1 MLARTE
7 HKGDGMKP
15 TSEQDQVSDRAA
27 SLKAGDVLKVIAFA
41 GSGKTTTLKMCAKR
55 RSDRGM
61 YLAFN
66 KAIAE
71 EAKQKLGT
79 TKCGA
84 STMHGLAYGAMR
96 DIMGQPARINAR
108 SLMES
113 GLIEKHR
120 PPMIKGWGSYRVSA
134 AVVRTMVAFSNS
146 ADEEIL
152 PKHAIEALVD
162 SVGDPD
168 FLIGDDAKMKAEEA
182 IRFLVT
188 PLTEIATDYWIKCI
202 EDGAYS
208 HDMYL
213 KMLDLDEGVRQDAFG
228 RLKYLMIDEAQD
240 INPVQRSI
248 VMKTGLPVIAVGDP
262 YQQIYSWRGAENALS
277 LMEGEELYLTQSFR
291 FGEEIAEIARH
302 TLLTRP
308 DGGPSQRLVGL
319 GPGDPDAHTGPKGA
333 IICRTNIGMLDEA
346 MKCLNSGHPVHVDKM
361 DELLADAQSAQAL
374 FEGRKDDITSPE
386 LRQFDDW
393 EQFEMA
399 AEEGGDPA
407 LNKLVRLVRT
417 RRVKEVEELGR
428 RHEKKPD
435 GARLLVCTGHRSK
448 GLEFP
453 AVMMGDDWADV
464 GQLKKRHAKA
474 VEKSEKHVTAA
485 NEEFN
490 LLYVAFTRSM
500 LRLRGHQKILF
511 PERNPNL
518 NLNLDQVGDP
528 HEEDRDA
535 RPV

>member
-1 MLARTE
+1 
-7 HKGDGMKP
+7 MKP
-15 TSEQDQVSDRAA
+15 TNEQDRISDRAA
-27 SLKAGDVLKVIAFA
+27 SLKPGDVLKVIAFA

-79 TKCGA
+79 TRCGA
-84 STMHGLAYGAMR
+84 STMHGLAYGVMR

-108 SLMES
+108 SLLDS
-113 GLIEKHR
+113 GLLEKHR

-146 ADEEIL
+146 ADQEIL
-152 PKHAIEALVD
+152 PNHALEAIVD

-168 FLIGDDAKMKAEEA
+168 FLVGDDAKIKAQEA

-188 PLTEIATDYWIKCI
+188 PLTEIATDYWIRCI
-202 EDGAYS
+202 EEGAYS

-213 KMLDLDEGVRQDAFG
+213 KMLDLDDGIRQDAFG

-248 VMKTGLPVIAVGDP
+248 VLKTGLPVIAVGDP

-291 FGEEIAEIARH
+291 FGEDIAKIARL
-302 TLLTRP
+302 TLETRP
-308 DGGPSQRLVGL
+308 DGGPTHRLTGL
-319 GPGDPDAHTGPKGA
+319 GPGDPEAHVGPRGA

-346 MKCLNSGHPVHVDKM
+346 MKCLKSGHPVHVDKM
-361 DELLADAQSAQAL
+361 EDLLSDARSAQAL
-374 FEGRKDDITSPE
+374 YEGRADDITSPE

-393 EQFEMA
+393 EQLEMA

-417 RRVKEVEELGR
+417 RRVKEVEELGS
-428 RHEKKPD
+428 RHQRDHRSAK
-435 GARLLVCTGHRSK
+435 LMVCTGHRSK

-453 AVMMGDDWADV
+453 AVMMGDDWSDV
-464 GQLKKRHAKA
+464 DRLKKRHANA

-490 LLYVAFTRSM
+490 LLYVAFTRAM
-500 LRLRGHQKILF
+500 LRLREHQRILF
-511 PERNPNL
+511 PEP
-518 NLNLDQVGDP
+518 DP
-528 HEEDRDA
+528 YSEPAEGPREEERDA
-535 RPV
+535 RPA